1 MRGFVRVGG
10 QFQASLDDLERR
22 VLAGVVADVAG
33 LLGASFGRDDG
44 LDEGRGDGRGDGG
57 RDDGR
62 GDGGRAGDPFA
73 ADWPAQAPDA
83 PEDPAVARL
92 LPPASR
98 DDAELA
104 AEFRRLSEAD
114 VRATKVASLRLVWE
128 SLRAGTGVMS
138 VAEADAPRWAAAITD
153 VRLVL
158 ADRLGIV
165 TEEDAERV
173 YEAAGADDEA
183 DAALAT
189 VYTVLTWLQ
198 ETLLQAILDGV
209 DGVGREGGGDLG
221 AGAGPLG

>member
-10 QFQASLDDLERR
+10 RFQASLDDLERR

-44 LDEGRGDGRGDGG
+44 LDEGRGDGRD
-57 RDDGR
+57 
-62 GDGGRAGDPFA
+62 DGGRAGDPFA
-73 ADWPAQAPDA
+73 AGWPAQAPEA

-128 SLRAGTGVMS
+128 ALRAGTGAMS
-138 VAEADAPRWAAAITD
+138 VAEVDAPRWAAAITD

-165 TEEDAERV
+165 TEDDAERV

-209 DGVGREGGGDLG
+209 DGVDGVGREEGGDLG